1 MNKNNYFDFSN
12 YNNDENYFRKY
23 NQRFEKTYNKEKI
36 YELLKN
42 KEISIT
48 DAKNLLRLKGFR

>member
-1 MNKNNYFDFSN
+1 MNRNNYFDFSN
-12 YNNDENYFRKY
+12 YNNYESYFQKY
-23 NQRFEKTYNKEKI
+23 NQRFEKTYNEEKI

-48 DAKNLLRLKGFR
+48 DAKNLLRLKEFR